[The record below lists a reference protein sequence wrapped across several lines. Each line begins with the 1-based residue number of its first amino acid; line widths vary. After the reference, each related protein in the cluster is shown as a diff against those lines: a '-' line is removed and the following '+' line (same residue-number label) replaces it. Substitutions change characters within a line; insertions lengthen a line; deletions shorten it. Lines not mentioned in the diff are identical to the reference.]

1 MKKVL
6 NEFVVARVMGLA
18 FIIDIW
24 GGGAQAFTLM
34 SFLDHGPDTASWCPC
49 DATSLFWDICEA
61 VGGPMRH

>member
-24 GGGAQAFTLM
+24 GGRGHRP
-34 SFLDHGPDTASWCPC
+34 LD
-49 DATSLFWDICEA
+49 
-61 VGGPMRH
+61 